1 MVKIVI
7 ACSKK
12 PLAAFL
18 ETELAAYEVDCR
30 VVADAAQLMAVT
42 AEFKPDLLLFDSEF
56 PSSEES
62 SGLLGSSPQI
72 PVVGIFEPFGET
84 QDEVRQGFSP
94 ENVLQLPFGGD
105 VLREKLQQVGGREIK
120 KRVVLQEK
128 KEEEKMDKPQSV
140 VVETFELTE
149 IVEEG
154 LPLDELPEISEGETS
169 GVLPE
174 VDSEKIDTGVSE
186 PEDEL
191 VETFEVD
198 DFGDTLDDLEST
210 FEESADIP
218 EPESSVEGEAEA
230 ALSELVSGDVD
241 ALLGD
246 DEFAE
251 VEIPDRP
258 EVHDPVLAELKSAG
272 LKPESDL
279 ASTMEAGL
287 PEEPE
292 LEVEGDFGEEE
303 LSDIDDLLGEI
314 PIEED
319 AAIESPVD
327 AGSEKKD
334 PDKVVEADFSELVC
348 LEADVDSEVLEEQA
362 EVTEASAGEVL
373 SQAPILKEPET
384 PETSEAVELVEN
396 PAAPT
401 VSSAPEKISV
411 GESLESEVESPEDY
425 LMDEELPEI
434 GVKSESAAPEVYA
447 EPISPD
453 FSRQIESMTQEWS
466 KQLLQTTYASMDK
479 MIKAIG
485 DLAPTIVDQVAREVI
500 PPLAEKV
507 IKAEIARLEEKL
519 ESEEEKEERS

>member
-12 PLAAFL
+12 PLAAFI

-30 VVADAAQLMAVT
+30 VVVDAAQLMAVT

-62 SGLLGSSPQI
+62 SALLGKLRAGSPQI
-72 PVVGIFEPFGET
+72 PVVGIFELFGEI

-94 ENVLQLPFGGD
+94 AEVLQLPFGED
-105 VLREKLQQVGGREIK
+105 DLLERLQQIAGREIK
-120 KRVVLQEK
+120 KKIVLQEK
-128 KEEEKMDKPQSV
+128 KEEEKMDKPLPII
-140 VVETFELTE
+140 VETFKLTE

-169 GVLPE
+169 EVLSE
-174 VDSEKIDTGVSE
+174 VDLEKIDTGVSA
-186 PEDEL
+186 PEDESA
-191 VETFEVD
+191 EAFEVD
-198 DFGDTLDDLEST
+198 DFGDTLDDLESA
-210 FEESADIP
+210 FEESVDTP
-218 EPESSVEGEAEA
+218 EPESSVEGGAEA
-230 ALSELVSGDVD
+230 ALPESVSGDVD

-251 VEIPDRP
+251 VEIPESP
-258 EVHDPVLAELKSAG
+258 EVHDPVLAELKNAG
-272 LKPESDL
+272 LKPESDMV
-279 ASTMEAGL
+279 STIEAGL

-292 LEVEGDFGEEE
+292 LKVEGDSGEEE

-314 PIEED
+314 PLEED
-319 AAIESPVD
+319 AVIESPVE

-334 PDKVVEADFSELVC
+334 TDKDVEADFSELVYP
-348 LEADVDSEVLEEQA
+348 EAAEEQT
-362 EVTEASAGEVL
+362 EVPEPLESEALNQVQVPTESGP
-373 SQAPILKEPET
+373 S
-384 PETSEAVELVEN
+384 ETSEAVESVEN
-396 PAAPT
+396 LAAPT
-401 VSSAPEKISV
+401 VSIAPEETSV
-411 GESLESEVESPEDY
+411 GKSLEAEIESPEDY

-434 GVKSESAAPEVYA
+434 GVESEPAAPEVYA

-519 ESEEEKEERS
+519 ESEEDQEEIPDS